1 MESINQVY
9 ILTHSIASKNNNFL
23 SVPMTTRAFST
34 LERAQEEIEF
44 WADVRNLNLDSVHNY
59 GESETSINQEHRYSK
74 DTDEG
79 RKYHTYEIVSLSIV
93 K

>member
-9 ILTHSIASKNNNFL
+9 ILTHSIASKDSNF
-23 SVPMTTRAFST
+23 SSIQVSTRVFST
-34 LERAQEEIEF
+34 LERAQEHIKF
-44 WADVRNLNLDSVHNY
+44 WADFRELKLDSVHNY
-59 GESETSINQEHRYSK
+59 GESETSVNQEHRYSK

-79 RKYHTYEIVSLSIV
+79 RKYHTYEIVNVTIE